1 MYQIK
6 ITDKSKFQ
14 AHPRTSITMKD
25 AEFIDNLLEYKL
37 PKNIR
42 QMFID
47 ILNDMG
53 YWYLKREGLLP
64 KKS

>member
-1 MYQIK
+1 MDYRIK
-6 ITDKSKFQ
+6 VTNKSKFQ
-14 AHPRTSITMKD
+14 AYPSTSITMKD
-25 AEFIDNLLEYKL
+25 AEFIDNLLNYQL

-53 YWYLKREGLLP
+53 CWHFKN
-64 KKS
+64 KTQ

>member
-1 MYQIK
+1 MNYQIK
-6 ITDKSKFQ
+6 VTDKSKFQ
-14 AHPRTSITMKD
+14 VHPSTSITMKD
-25 AEFIDNLLEYKL
+25 AKFIDNLLNYQL

-53 YWYLKREGLLP
+53 YWYFKNKTR
-64 KKS
+64 